1 MKIVYNIYSIYNSG
15 GMERVLSNKANYLA
29 DKLNYDIYILTTDQ
43 QDKEPFFVFSN
54 KIHFIDLNINYSNP
68 KMQLLPL
75 KIINR
80 IYNKFRHIVRLRR
93 CLNRISPDV
102 CISMCC
108 GEFDFLYL
116 LNRNSKKIVEYHFSK
131 KSKIIA
137 ASTPIVK
144 LLQNI
149 RVSFYSIIMRFYDK
163 AVFLTEEDK
172 TNWGKN
178 RKFVVIPNS
187 LVKLP
192 CYFSSLTNKKVVS
205 IGRLDF
211 QKGYDILIKVWQSV
225 VASCP
230 DWSLNI
236 YGSGNN
242 YSLLMD
248 LIRTFHLEHSVFI
261 YPPTNDVSKIYTEA
275 SLYVMSSRYE
285 GLPMVLLEAMSYG
298 LPIVSFDCPC
308 GPKDVVKDNGLLVK
322 NGNANDLSK
331 AIIELIKS
339 KELRFKMGRKSIE
352 YSVMYSHEVIMA
364 KWDELFYDILK

>member
-29 DKLNYDIYILTTDQ
+29 DKLNHDIYILTTDQ
-43 QDKEPFFVFSN
+43 QGKKPFFIFSN
-54 KIHFIDLNINYSNP
+54 KIHLIDLNINYSNP
-68 KMQLLPL
+68 KMQFLPL
-75 KIINR
+75 RIINR
-80 IYNKFRHIVRLRR
+80 IYSKFRHIVRLKR

-131 KSKIIA
+131 RSKIIA
-137 ASTPIVK
+137 ASTPLVK

-149 RVSFYSIIMRFYDK
+149 RVLFYSVIMRLYDK
-163 AVFLTEEDK
+163 AIFLTEEDK
-172 TNWGKN
+172 TDWGKSE
-178 RKFVVIPNS
+178 KFTVIPNS

-192 CYFSSLTNKKVVS
+192 SCYSPLINKEIVS

-211 QKGYDILIKVWQSV
+211 QKGYDLLIKAWRIVIK
-225 VASCP
+225 SCP
-230 DWSLNI
+230 DWILNI
-236 YGSGNN
+236 YGGGSDYN
-242 YSLLMD
+242 LLKD
-248 LIRTFHLEHSVFI
+248 LIRTYHLEKSVFI
-261 YPPTNDVSKIYTEA
+261 HHPTNEISKVYLAA

-308 GPKDVVKDNGLLVK
+308 GPKDVVKDNGLLVE
-322 NGNANDLSK
+322 NGNIDDLAQAVIKLIESK
-331 AIIELIKS
+331 K
-339 KELRFKMGRKSIE
+339 LRTEMGRKSIE
-352 YSVMYSHEVIMA
+352 YSLMYSHEVIMA
-364 KWDELFYDILK
+364 KWNELFYGITK